1 MKNIILFSGGNDS
14 AKLLEIVKEPILLF
28 IDYGQKS
35 ARLERKAVEEIAA
48 KYGYAWE
55 ELNLTSVF
63 ANSDNPLITG
73 SHAET
78 IEETVVPFRNGL
90 FISAAASWAIDKYKD
105 RVAIYIGVHKSTI
118 EDMNDCSS
126 TFIDRMNMALY
137 MGTGG
142 KAVLMAPF
150 VNCLKKDILTKS
162 AIRKLTYTCYEGVPG
177 GCGKC
182 IACKTMQKYM

>member
-1 MKNIILFSGGNDS
+1 MTNVILFSGGNDS
-14 AKLLEIVKEPILLF
+14 AKLLEIVEEPVLLF
-28 IDYGQKS
+28 IDYGQES
-35 ARLERKAVEEIAA
+35 AKFERKAVAEIAA
-48 KYGYAWE
+48 KYRTIWE
-55 ELNLTSVF
+55 EINLASVF
-63 ANSDNPLITG
+63 EGSNNPLITG

-90 FISAAASWAIDKYKD
+90 FISAAASWAIDRYKD

-126 TFIDRMNMALY
+126 AFIDRMNMALY
-137 MGTGG
+137 TGTGG

-150 VNCLKKDILTKS
+150 VNCLKKDILAKS
-162 AIRKLTYTCYEGVPG
+162 AIRKLTYTCYEGIEG

-182 IACKTMQKYM
+182 IACKTMQKYR